1 MENQIVLYNRQD
13 GKVIITVTYFNDT
26 FWLTQKNIA
35 SLFGVEVPAI
45 SKHLTNSYE
54 SNELNKEGTIS
65 ILETVQKEVISIFA
79 KT

>member
-1 MENQIVLYNRQD
+1 MENQIVLYNSQD

-45 SKHLTNSYE
+45 SKHLTNIYE

-65 ILETVQKEVISIFA
+65 ILETVQKEVISILA